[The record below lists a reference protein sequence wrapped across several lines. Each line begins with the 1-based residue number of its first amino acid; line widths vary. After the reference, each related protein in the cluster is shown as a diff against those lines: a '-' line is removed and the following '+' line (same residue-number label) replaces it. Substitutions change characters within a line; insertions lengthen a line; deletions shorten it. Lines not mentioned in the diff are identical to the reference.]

1 MGGPRQDNKR
11 ENSEVKLDYK
21 VTDSREVA
29 IDIKYGQK
37 VKDNEDLLIF
47 NRKRDVI
54 SETTWKVIISIMN
67 I

>member
-21 VTDSREVA
+21 VTDSREGA

-37 VKDNEDLLIF
+37 VKDNEDLTPSYLF
-47 NRKRDVI
+47 LTVGGMPLVKPH
-54 SETTWKVIISIMN
+54 EKL
-67 I
+67 